1 MSEHQVICVAN
12 QKGGVAKSVTCQHLA
27 YSLAEM
33 GRTVLAVDFDPQTN
47 LTATLSTNVDAL
59 PPYDI
64 GTLLDCLLRDDE
76 LPQKCEY
83 IASHGK
89 IDFIPGSKDLSRLES
104 VLQSEMGTERFLQ
117 VILEPLRAFYDYII
131 IDTNRATSPLMV
143 NALTA
148 TDSVLIPITPEFY
161 STEGLSDLIT
171 TVFKNKRRLNPHIE
185 FAGILFT
192 MCDFRTN
199 LYHSTRKD
207 VEDAFAGEIR
217 VFKAAIPRTV
227 QVGEAVQRGMTA
239 LEYDKNSK
247 AGQAY
252 MDFAKELM
260 ESA

>member
-1 MSEHQVICVAN
+1 MGRIITAAN

-27 YSLAEM
+27 YSLAEL
-33 GRTVLAVDFDPQTN
+33 GRTVLVVDFDPQIN
-47 LTATLSTNVDAL
+47 LTATLTTNAGAL
-59 PPYDI
+59 PPLNV
-64 GTLLDCLLRDDE
+64 GNLLELLLRDDE
-76 LPQKCEY
+76 LPLSPQF
-83 IASHGK
+83 IATHGK

-104 VLQSEMGTERFLQ
+104 ILQSEMGTERFLQ
-117 VILEPLRAFYDYII
+117 DILEPLREVYDYII

-171 TVFKNKRRLNPHIE
+171 TVFKNKRRLNPRIE

-199 LYHSTRKD
+199 LYHSTRQS
-207 VEDAFAGEIR
+207 VEAAFANEIR

-227 QVGEAVQRGMTA
+227 QVSEAVQRGMTA